1 MQLYVATPGGRHH
14 YEKVKTD
21 CWKIWIKP
29 LKETNLGMAG
39 ALFDPQIA
47 CEQASSKGG
56 KKIGEPRSAKKI
68 CKQDGAGELVNFAFD
83 LPVCQGD

>member
-47 CEQASSKGG
+47 CEQASSEGG
-56 KKIGEPRSAKKI
+56 KKKLASRGVQKK
-68 CKQDGAGELVNFAFD
+68 FASRMG
-83 LPVCQGD
+83 QGSL